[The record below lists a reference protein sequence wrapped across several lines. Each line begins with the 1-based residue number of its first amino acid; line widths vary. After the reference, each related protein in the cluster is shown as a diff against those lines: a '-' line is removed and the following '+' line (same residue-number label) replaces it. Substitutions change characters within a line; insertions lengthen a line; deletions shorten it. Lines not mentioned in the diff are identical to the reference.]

1 MDYIKKYMCCIHDSQ
16 YVENVTKN
24 ITAELSIEPS
34 KGHVEPSI
42 EPSKGHV
49 EPSKGHVEHTENDIK
64 QIQIVPKQHIEIEMK
79 TIKSPTNSNYAT
91 NSNYETNSN
100 YDFNEEFNEVTNQDY
115 NDIPPEN
122 YDNVK
127 SPTNVLK
134 NNLFVSSLSIKN
146 YFKQTK

>member
-24 ITAELSIEPS
+24 ITAELSIEQS
-34 KGHVEPSI
+34 KGHVES
-42 EPSKGHV
+42 SKGQTI
-49 EPSKGHVEHTENDIK
+49 EHTENDIK

-91 NSNYETNSN
+91 NSNY
-100 YDFNEEFNEVTNQDY
+100 DFNEEFNEVTNQDY

-127 SPTNVLK
+127 SPTNEIK

>member
-1 MDYIKKYMCCIHDSQ
+1 MCCIHDNQ
-16 YVENVTKN
+16 YIENVTKD
-24 ITAELSIEPS
+24 ITA
-34 KGHVEPSI
+34 EPSI
-42 EPSKGHV
+42 EQSKGQVEQSKGH
-49 EPSKGHVEHTENDIK
+49 TENGIK

-91 NSNYETNSN
+91 NSNY
-100 YDFNEEFNEVTNQDY
+100 DFNEEFNEVTNEDY

-122 YDNVK
+122 YNNVK
-127 SPTNVLK
+127 SPTNEIK

>member
-16 YVENVTKN
+16 YVENVTKD
-24 ITAELSIEPS
+24 ITAELSIEQS
-34 KGHVEPSI
+34 KGQT
-42 EPSKGHV
+42 
-49 EPSKGHVEHTENDIK
+49 VEHTENDIK

-91 NSNYETNSN
+91 NSNY
-100 YDFNEEFNEVTNQDY
+100 DFNEEFNEVTNEDY
-115 NDIPPEN
+115 NDIPPEKYN
-122 YDNVK
+122 NVK
-127 SPTNVLK
+127 SPTNEIK

>member
-1 MDYIKKYMCCIHDSQ
+1 MDYIKKYMCCIHDNNKDIEKVTRDIEASNTIDIQAHAQSQ
-16 YVENVTKN
+16 EQ
-24 ITAELSIEPS
+24 AQAQQIEQ
-34 KGHVEPSI
+34 
-42 EPSKGHV
+42 
-49 EPSKGHVEHTENDIK
+49 TIK

-127 SPTNVLK
+127 SPTNELK